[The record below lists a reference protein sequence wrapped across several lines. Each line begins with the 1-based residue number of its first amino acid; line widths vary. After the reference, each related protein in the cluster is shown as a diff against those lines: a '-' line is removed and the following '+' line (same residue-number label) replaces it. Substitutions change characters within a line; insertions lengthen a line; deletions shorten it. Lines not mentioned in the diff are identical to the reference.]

1 MKLSVPLSI
10 VLTSA
15 ALAAA
20 PAARAAEAPAAK
32 VNGVVI
38 PASRLEMAVK
48 SQMAQGQADT
58 PELRK
63 NIREHLINQE
73 IASQEAV
80 KKGLQKDPAVAARVD
95 LNRQGI
101 LAQAFVDDYL
111 AKHPI
116 SEDMLRKE
124 YERVKAQQSTRD
136 FKLRHILVEK
146 EDDAKNII
154 AQLRKGASFEKLAAE
169 HSTDPGSKG
178 RGGDLDWG
186 PAERFVK
193 PFADAVL
200 KMKKG
205 QTTDTPVHTDFGYH
219 VIRVDDER
227 VRKLPSFE
235 ESKNQVQQHVQ
246 LQMVQKLIS
255 DLRAKAK
262 VE

>member
-1 MKLSVPLSI
+1 MKLSVPLRI
-10 VLTSA
+10 VLASA
-15 ALAAA
+15 AFAAA
-20 PAARAAEAPAAK
+20 SGALAAEAPVAK

-48 SQMAQGQADT
+48 SQMAQGQSDT

-111 AKHPI
+111 TKNPI

-154 AQLRKGASFEKLAAE
+154 AQLKKGASFEKLAAE

-219 VIRVDDER
+219 VIRLDDER
-227 VRKLPSFE
+227 ARKLPSFE